1 MQKHFEDQFPFATTR
16 WTIRWQE
23 NLAARR
29 TNLILSFG
37 FQSTTQTPQ
46 EKSGNQNVDSLQPN

>member
-1 MQKHFEDQFPFATTR
+1 MQKHFEDQFPFAATK

-37 FQSTTQTPQ
+37 FQSTTQTP
-46 EKSGNQNVDSLQPN
+46 